1 MILLVLLVVYKGAF
15 VASNRMQVSP
25 VRQHKHG
32 NGCNRIYFLVRLT
45 ARSLPSVFL
54 TVSARVVLRC
64 RGAAFLAGDFFFA
77 GDFLTAVAFLA
88 DFLAA
93 FFGGMPPSPMLLIA
107 NSFLL
112 SNLLSS
118 SCARGKVEKF
128 QIFCVFVKESP

>member
-1 MILLVLLVVYKGAF
+1 M
-15 VASNRMQVSP
+15 
-25 VRQHKHG
+25 HKHATG
-32 NGCNRIYFLVRLT
+32 FTRVYFLVRLT

-93 FFGGMPPSPMLLIA
+93 FFGGMPPSPTLLVRL
-107 NSFLL
+107 FPV

-118 SCARGKVEKF
+118 SCARGK
-128 QIFCVFVKESP
+128 FCMYFKSFLCFSPCSNRGP